1 MKIHALTLPI
11 LAVCGALLA
20 PAQTANQPSKV
31 GIINIQQAI
40 VETKDGKKAASELEA
55 KFAPK
60 RKELEKL
67 QAEINAMR
75 DQLQKGA
82 NTLSDDAKQR
92 LMRDIDSRT
101 KNFNREAED
110 AQAELEQEQGRIF
123 QELGQRMMAV
133 LDKYATDNGFAVI
146 MDVSSPQSPVLF
158 AANGINVTQEIVELY
173 DKNSPGAVGAA
184 PAAPKPAA
192 AK

>member
-158 AANGINVTQEIVELY
+158 AANGINVTQEIIELY